1 MTLKEALRITKEFG
15 FARKTVTTEA
25 SGCDH
30 VYHYFVF
37 QIGDIQFMLSNDDS
51 DNGDEWYGTV
61 FDFKVKF
68 YTIDS
73 FVTVLLA
80 IKRGEW
86 DADTI

>member
-1 MTLKEALRITKEFG
+1 
-15 FARKTVTTEA
+15 
-25 SGCDH
+25 
-30 VYHYFVF
+30 
-37 QIGDIQFMLSNDDS
+37 MLSNDDS

>member
-80 IKRGEW
+80 IKAGEW
-86 DADTI
+86 DADNN

>member
-1 MTLKEALRITKEFG
+1 
-15 FARKTVTTEA
+15 
-25 SGCDH
+25 
-30 VYHYFVF
+30 
-37 QIGDIQFMLSNDDS
+37 MLSNDDS
-51 DNGDEWYGTV
+51 DNGDEWYGTI
-61 FDFKVKF
+61 FDYQVKF

>member
-51 DNGDEWYGTV
+51 DNGDECYGTV

>member
-1 MTLKEALRITKEFG
+1 MTLKEALRIVKEFG
-15 FARKTVTTEA
+15 FSKQTVTTEA

-30 VYHYFVF
+30 VFHYFNF
-37 QIGDIQFMLSNDDS
+37 KLGDLQFMLSNDES
-51 DNGDEWYGTV
+51 DDGNEWYGTI
-61 FDFKVKF
+61 FDYRIKF

>member
-37 QIGDIQFMLSNDDS
+37 EIGDIQFMLSNDDS

-61 FDFKVKF
+61 FDFKIKF

-80 IKRGEW
+80 IKAGEW